1 MIQTCSFLNRLASKR
16 GCGYVSIGSIRRL
29 SSSSVSSNERVVAVQ
44 DSNEIKQTEE
54 QKLSRRDYRF
64 IFPEFLPDPN
74 PAFRNPLA
82 EKLQRQ
88 DLLSRRHVLEI
99 PEFYVGSYMAV
110 TVSDSCSPHP
120 NKLSRFVGICID
132 RGGCSLR
139 SWFILRNIVEGQG
152 VEFMYH
158 MYSPT
163 IAKIEVLRLE
173 KRLDD
178 ELYYLRDAPP
188 EHSTVPFDMEPEI
201 LPEGSSVPVNK
212 TIVKLNPRP
221 WLKPWEQMQNYVHG
235 YELTEA
241 WTTPGKIRRQMR
253 AFSENTVEWH
263 QQTIQYDMIRDYR
276 NTLPAEHQDQIWD
289 EVGDKLEE
297 RDRQM
302 RKVAAK
308 RAFVRPVK
316 KH

>member
-99 PEFYVGSYMAV
+99 PGKWY
-110 TVSDSCSPHP
+110 
-120 NKLSRFVGICID
+120 NKRKDFKIIVINVQSFMLEATWLLLSQILVVHIQINYLGIVFITGMDFTKACSRFVGICID

-178 ELYYLRDAPP
+178 ELYYLRC
-188 EHSTVPFDMEPEI
+188 HF
-201 LPEGSSVPVNK
+201 
-212 TIVKLNPRP
+212 
-221 WLKPWEQMQNYVHG
+221 
-235 YELTEA
+235 
-241 WTTPGKIRRQMR
+241 
-253 AFSENTVEWH
+253 
-263 QQTIQYDMIRDYR
+263 
-276 NTLPAEHQDQIWD
+276 
-289 EVGDKLEE
+289 
-297 RDRQM
+297 
-302 RKVAAK
+302 
-308 RAFVRPVK
+308 
-316 KH
+316 